1 MKKLIKIFLCLA
13 AAVLMLS
20 GCADYRDIV
29 LEDITITGF
38 RLQSAST
45 AQIDLAAYVN
55 NPTGGTFNVTD
66 IDGILYKDDV
76 KFAHF
81 NLVDP
86 CTIQPRI
93 SNKIPMTIEIILDDP
108 LSVLAMGLNI
118 KTWNKKD
125 FMMDIHASVKK
136 GGLRI
141 PFVRK
146 NVPLDKVLEKVK
158 VHSN

>member
-1 MKKLIKIFLCLA
+1 MKKLLKIVFCV
-13 AAVLMLS
+13 AAVALILA

-29 LEDITITGF
+29 LEDMSITS
-38 RLQSAST
+38 LKLKSASC
-45 AQIDLAAYVN
+45 AQLNLAAYVN

-66 IDGILYKDDV
+66 IDGLLYKDNV

-86 CTIQPRI
+86 VTIQPRL
-93 SNKIPMTIEIILDDP
+93 KTRIPMTIEINLDDP
-108 LSVLAMGLNI
+108 LSVLAVGLNI

-125 FMMDIHASVKK
+125 FMMDVHAVVKK

>member
-1 MKKLIKIFLCLA
+1 MKKLLKIVFCVAVCSLILA
-13 AAVLMLS
+13 

-29 LEDITITGF
+29 VEDMSITG
-38 RLQSAST
+38 LKLKSASC
-45 AQIDLAAYVN
+45 AQLNLATYVN

-66 IDGILYKDDV
+66 IDGLLYKDNV

-86 CTIQPRI
+86 VAIQPRLKT
-93 SNKIPMTIEIILDDP
+93 KIPMTIEINLDDP

-118 KTWNKKD
+118 KTWNKRD
-125 FMMDIHASVKK
+125 FMMDVHGIIKK

-146 NVPLDKVLEKVK
+146 NVPLDKMLEKVK